1 MDEVDEAIAE
11 LLELEGRLTHREI
24 AAAVG
29 LSRSTAAA
37 RTERLISTG
46 QVTVKGVVHPTV
58 LGLHALAYVS
68 LTLNGPAAEVAAE
81 VAKRPEAP
89 LVSIVSG
96 ARPVVLELRVADSAE
111 VAQFITELR
120 QLKGVVAVDTLSYVD
135 LVRDVVAPVGDVT
148 AQVDAVDARIL
159 QILQEDGRCS
169 FVEIAK
175 RIGMSPGGARRRVV
189 RLIDGGV
196 VRMGGLM
203 RHSSRDRQSAMGLG
217 MRLSGDHRVVI
228 DALEKIAGVIFIAH
242 TLGRFDLLVT
252 VRGFSNQ
259 QLCATLDEIR
269 AIPGAGEVE
278 TWAHLDIVK
287 ESYASAIL
295 SL

>member
-11 LLELEGRLTHREI
+11 LLEIDGRLTHRQI
-24 AAAVG
+24 ASAVG
-29 LSRSTAAA
+29 LSRSTVAL

-46 QVTVKGVVHPTV
+46 QLIVKGVVHPHV
-58 LGLHALAYVS
+58 LGRHALAYVA
-68 LTLNGPAAEVAAE
+68 LTLNGPAAEVAEEIARRDD
-81 VAKRPEAP
+81 VP

-96 ARPVVLELRVADSAE
+96 ARPVVLELRVADAAR
-111 VAQFITELR
+111 VAQVITELR
-120 QLKGVVAVDTLSYVD
+120 QLKGVVSVDTLSYVA
-135 LVRDVVAPVGDVT
+135 LVRDVVAPVGEVM
-148 AQVDAVDARIL
+148 AQVDDVDVEIL
-159 QILQEDGRCS
+159 QILQEDGRS
-169 FVEIAK
+169 SYVEIGR

-196 VRMGGLM
+196 VRIGGLM

-217 MRLSGDHRVVI
+217 MRLAGDHRIVI
-228 DALEKIAGVIFIAH
+228 EALQRVAGVIFIAH

-278 TWAHLDIVK
+278 TWAHLDVVK
-287 ESYASAIL
+287 ESYAAAIL
-295 SL
+295 SP